1 MDTFQ
6 HLYKKYLSIN
16 NPYLEWDKIELIDNN
31 ILINYNDLSE
41 TDPKQIDDLEKHI
54 CIIQLNGG
62 LGTTL
67 GCVGPKSLLEVKDR
81 HTFLDITIEQL
92 KKTPEIPLILMNS
105 FYTHRDTNDYLNKD
119 TNDHLNKISHDDLTI
134 LTYNQNCYPR
144 IIKETKQPL
153 DINSDNKD
161 HLYPP
166 GHGDLLLSISQAGL
180 LDDLI
185 SNGIKYAFISNID
198 NLGATIDYKI
208 LQDLIKSDVDFA
220 LELTPKTLQDVKG
233 GTLIKYDGKY
243 KMFEVAQCPPNK
255 LNEFTSI
262 DKFKYFNT
270 NNVWIKLEAIKKLV
284 SNLDFLDDIDL
295 ILNQKKLKDG
305 RECIQLE
312 YAIGSMVK
320 FFDKV
325 KCYSV
330 PRDRFIPVKTNKDL
344 ELIRSDQYQLDKET
358 WTLKK
363 A

>member
-1 MDTFQ
+1 METFQ
-6 HLYKKYLSIN
+6 HLYKKYLSNN
-16 NPYLEWDKIELIDNN
+16 NPYLDWNKIELIDNKN
-31 ILINYNDLSE
+31 LCNYNNLSE
-41 TDPKQIDDLEKHI
+41 LMPEHIKVLEKHI

-62 LGTTL
+62 LGTSM
-67 GCVGPKSLLEVKDR
+67 GCVGPKSLLEIKDGL
-81 HTFLDITIEQL
+81 TFLDITIEQL
-92 KKTPEIPLILMNS
+92 KKTPEIPLVLMNS
-105 FYTHRDTNDYLNKD
+105 FYTNNDTNNYLNKIP
-119 TNDHLNKISHDDLTI
+119 NELTI
-134 LTYNQNCYPR
+134 MSFNQNCYPR

-153 DINSDNKD
+153 DIKSDNKD

-166 GHGDLLLSISQAGL
+166 GHGDLLLSISQTGILDEL
-180 LDDLI
+180 L
-185 SNGIKYAFISNID
+185 SMGIKYAFISNID

-208 LQDLIKSDVDFA
+208 LQDIIKSDVDFA
-220 LELTPKTLQDVKG
+220 LELTPKTLQDIKG

-243 KMFEVAQCPPNK
+243 KMFEVAQCPPDR

-262 DKFKYFNT
+262 DKFTYFNT
-270 NNVWIKLEAIKKLV
+270 NNVWIKLEAIKNLV
-284 SNLDFLDDIDL
+284 SNLDFLNDIDL

-330 PRDRFIPVKTNKDL
+330 PRERFIPVKTHKDL
-344 ELIRSDQYQLDKET
+344 ELIKSDQYKLDKET

-363 A
+363 V

>member
-1 MDTFQ
+1 MDIFQ
-6 HLYKKYLSIN
+6 LLYKNYLNID
-16 NPYLEWDKIELIDNN
+16 NPYLDWNKIEPINNN
-31 ILINYNDLSE
+31 ILIDYKDLPEINSE
-41 TDPKQIDDLEKHI
+41 QYKELEQHV

-62 LGTTL
+62 LGTTM
-67 GCVGPKSLLEVKDR
+67 GCQGPKSLLEIKDGY
-81 HTFLDITIEQL
+81 TFIDITLEQL
-92 KKTPEIPLILMNS
+92 KKTPEIPLVLMNS
-105 FYTHRDTNDYLNKD
+105 FYTNKDTNDYLQKMPNE
-119 TNDHLNKISHDDLTI
+119 LTI
-134 LTYNQNCYPR
+134 MSFNQSCYPR
-144 IIKETKQPL
+144 IIKATKEPL

-166 GHGDLLLSISQAGL
+166 GHGDLLISLSRSGI
-180 LDDLI
+180 LDELI
-185 SNGIKYAFISNID
+185 SMGIKYAFVSNID

-208 LQDLIKSDVDFA
+208 LEDIVESNVDFA

-233 GTLIKYDGKY
+233 GTLIKYNGKY
-243 KMFEVAQCPPNK
+243 KMFEVAQCPPDK
-255 LNEFTSI
+255 MNEFTSI

-284 SNLDFLDDIDL
+284 SNLDFLNDIDL

-320 FFDKV
+320 FFDHI

-330 PRDRFIPVKTNKDL
+330 PRDRFIPVKTQKDL
-344 ELIRSDQYQLDKET
+344 EMIRSEQYQLDKNT

-363 A
+363 I